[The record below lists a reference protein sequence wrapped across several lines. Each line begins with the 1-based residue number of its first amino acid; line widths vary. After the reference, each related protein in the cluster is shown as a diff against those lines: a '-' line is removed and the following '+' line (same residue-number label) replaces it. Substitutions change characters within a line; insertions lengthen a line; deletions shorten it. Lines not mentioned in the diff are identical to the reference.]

1 MIKKIT
7 LTILFAFLLAAALS
21 VHPFGEPV
29 FTKMDDYFIRN
40 GQEETGSNN
49 IVSSVLFDYRAL
61 DTLGEASIL
70 FAAAA
75 GVFIILAPLEINR
88 IRKKRREGKS
98 LMGFRSRNK
107 YV

>member
-7 LTILFAFLLAAALS
+7 LIVLFVLLLTVALS
-21 VHPFGEPV
+21 LHPFGRPV
-29 FTKMDDYFIRN
+29 FTEMDDHFIQN

-49 IVSSVLFDYRAL
+49 IVSAVLFDYRCL

-70 FAAAA
+70 FAAAS
-75 GVFIILAPLEINR
+75 GVFIIF
-88 IRKKRREGKS
+88 RKK
-98 LMGFRSRNK
+98 

>member
-7 LTILFAFLLAAALS
+7 LVILFAFLLAAALS
-21 VHPFGEPV
+21 VHPFGEPI

-40 GQEETGSNN
+40 AQEETGSNN
-49 IVSSVLFDYRAL
+49 VVSSVLFDYRAL

-75 GVFIILAPLEINR
+75 GVFIILAPLEINK
-88 IRKKRREGKS
+88 IRKKRKASKS
-98 LMGFRSRNK
+98 LTGLRAREK

>member
-7 LTILFAFLLAAALS
+7 LIILFIFLLAAALS
-21 VHPFGEPV
+21 LHPFGQPI
-29 FTKMDDYFIRN
+29 FTEMDDYFIQN

-49 IVSSVLFDYRAL
+49 IVSSVVFDYRGL

-70 FAAAA
+70 FAAAV
-75 GVFIILAPLEINR
+75 GVFIILGS
-88 IRKKRREGKS
+88 RKK
-98 LMGFRSRNK
+98 

>member
-7 LTILFAFLLAAALS
+7 LFVLFIFLLTVAIS
-21 VHPFGEPV
+21 VHPFGEPIS
-29 FTKMDDYFIRN
+29 TKMDDYFIQN
-40 GQEETGSNN
+40 GQKETGSNN

-75 GVFIILAPLEINR
+75 GIFVLLKS
-88 IRKKRREGKS
+88 KKIKPRRE
-98 LMGFRSRNK
+98 N
-107 YV
+107 